1 MNKKE
6 FLFFS
11 QTFLFDK
18 VRFEDIDQ
26 LPRKIDCQALT
37 FSKGEHA
44 NTEFWE
50 SKKIAFILSGEC
62 IVMKNELVLN
72 TLKKG
77 DSFGI
82 LSVFS
87 NEPYPTAVIAKKET
101 KILFLNHE
109 DLDLLIE
116 QLPAVAMN
124 VIRFLAGRVTFLN
137 RKVATL
143 GEATVEDKCLAFLKE
158 EYQKNGSHFPFSISG
173 VARKIRAGRASLYR
187 ALASLEE
194 KGILVYR
201 NNAVDILHPD
211 YIVNQNK
218 EKKQ

>member
-1 MNKKE
+1 
-6 FLFFS
+6 
-11 QTFLFDK
+11 
-18 VRFEDIDQ
+18 
-26 LPRKIDCQALT
+26 
-37 FSKGEHA
+37 
-44 NTEFWE
+44 
-50 SKKIAFILSGEC
+50 
-62 IVMKNELVLN
+62 MKNELVLN

-143 GEATVEDKCLAFLKE
+143 GGATVEDKCIAFLKE